1 MTLRR
6 GEVVLVDWQF
16 SDMTGRKLRPAVV
29 VQADFLNAL
38 IADTVLVQIT
48 GTTRSAVTEA
58 PLDPAA
64 EPRSGLQHLSYAVCN
79 NLLTRQQTLVYRRLG
94 DLSAAAVR
102 RIEDGIKTALGLP

>member
-6 GEVVLVDWQF
+6 GEVVLVDWPF
-16 SDMTGRKLRPAVV
+16 SDTTGRKLRPAVV
-29 VQADFLNAL
+29 VQADFLNTL

-48 GTTRSAVTEA
+48 GTSRSAATEV
-58 PLDPAA
+58 PLDPAV

-94 DLSAAAVR
+94 ELSTGAMR
-102 RIEDGIKTALGLP
+102 RIEDGIKTALALP